1 MPVSD
6 QGYREDRFQVVPRT
20 LIFLFNEKGQVLLLK
35 GSPNKKI
42 WAGFYNGVGGHI
54 EAGEDILSSARRELF
69 EETGIDT
76 AELRLCGQVMVE
88 VDAHRGIALFI
99 FKGQYDGGELRPSN
113 EGSLEWID
121 MKDLPNLPLV
131 EDLPE
136 LLPRVSRHKNGD
148 SLILGQYHYDDG
160 RLVMLFN

>member
-99 FKGQYDGGELRPSN
+99 FKGQYDGGELRPSD
-113 EGSLEWID
+113 EGSLEWFD
-121 MKDLPNLPLV
+121 MKDLPTCRWWKTCRNYFHGSAAIKTV
-131 EDLPE
+131 I
-136 LLPRVSRHKNGD
+136 H
-148 SLILGQYHYDDG
+148 
-160 RLVMLFN
+160 

>member
-20 LIFLFNEKGQVLLLK
+20 LIFLFNEKEQVLLLK

-88 VDAHRGIALFI
+88 VDAAPGYRNIHFQRAI
-99 FKGQYDGGELRPSN
+99 
-113 EGSLEWID
+113 
-121 MKDLPNLPLV
+121 
-131 EDLPE
+131 
-136 LLPRVSRHKNGD
+136 
-148 SLILGQYHYDDG
+148 
-160 RLVMLFN
+160 